1 MTKNNVVDCGVF
13 AMRHMETYLFGGE
26 YDDLCEFRREGKD
39 QQQQIDELRCKYAAK
54 ILLAD
59 INNKKA
65 DFEYEA
71 EAYRMLRL
79 EERKRLEAASFETI
93 KRRVSSML

>member
-1 MTKNNVVDCGVF
+1 
-13 AMRHMETYLFGGE
+13 MRHMETYLFGGE

-39 QQQQIDELRCKYAAK
+39 QQQQLDELRHRYAAK

-71 EAYRMLRL
+71 EAYKRLPL
-79 EERKRLEAASFETI
+79 EEKKRLEAGSFETI
-93 KRRVSSML
+93 KGRVSRML